1 MELEHAPW
9 NAQEAKASVAV
20 EPNLKTQPDV
30 MLAPALSGELELG
43 VSVQYLVELGQK
55 HAP

>member
-9 NAQEAKASVAV
+9 NAQKAKASVAV

-30 MLAPALSGELELG
+30 MLVPALSGELELG
-43 VSVQYLVELGQK
+43 VRYVSLI
-55 HAP
+55 